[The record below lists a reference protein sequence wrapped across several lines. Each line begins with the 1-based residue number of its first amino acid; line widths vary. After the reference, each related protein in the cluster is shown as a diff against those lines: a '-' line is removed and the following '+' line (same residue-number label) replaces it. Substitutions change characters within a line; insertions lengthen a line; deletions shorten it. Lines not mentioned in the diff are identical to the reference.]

1 MFLLIHLEHLLFIQ
15 VSVGTTE
22 NTIIIFLVML
32 VTSLVASANILLQVF
47 LSVLCTKQSKKMA
60 SARRSRQTL
69 LRSCQSD
76 NNKCTGKKE

>member
-1 MFLLIHLEHLLFIQ
+1 MFLLIHLEYLLFIQ

-22 NTIIIFLVML
+22 NTIINFLVML
-32 VTSLVASANILLQVF
+32 VTSLVASAYILLQVF

-69 LRSCQSD
+69 VRSCQFD
-76 NNKCTGKKE
+76 NNMCMGKKE